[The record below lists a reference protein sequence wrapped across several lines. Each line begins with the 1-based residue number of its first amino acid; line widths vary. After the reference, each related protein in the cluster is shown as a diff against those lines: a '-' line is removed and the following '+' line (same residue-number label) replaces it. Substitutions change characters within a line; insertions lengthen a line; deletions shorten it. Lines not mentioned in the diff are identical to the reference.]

1 MPVEPNEKL
10 GREPAATVLSAR
22 DLSCSDQLKPCSFA
36 PGLFPRPGRML
47 RMAWAPKLM
56 RRVNGVVGAVRE
68 LKAASSSSMAL
79 SSIESEPLVDR
90 LPRRRLKGVGMP
102 VGEVPER
109 PTVETDS
116 LLRWSMAVAM
126 GPGMVGAP
134 EATELLRWNRLVKA
148 AEVTDGRRLR
158 DMSLGLLGSP
168 VAVVG
173 GKLE

>member
-1 MPVEPNEKL
+1 
-10 GREPAATVLSAR
+10 VLWRRPKAVGESAGI
-22 DLSCSDQLKPCSFA
+22 PFV

-56 RRVNGVVGAVRE
+56 RRVKGVVGVVRE
-68 LKAASSSSMAL
+68 LKPTSSSSMAL

-90 LPRRRLKGVGMP
+90 LPRRRPKGVGML
-102 VGEVPER
+102 GEVPER

-126 GPGMVGAP
+126 GPGRVGVP

-173 GKLE
+173 GKLDWL